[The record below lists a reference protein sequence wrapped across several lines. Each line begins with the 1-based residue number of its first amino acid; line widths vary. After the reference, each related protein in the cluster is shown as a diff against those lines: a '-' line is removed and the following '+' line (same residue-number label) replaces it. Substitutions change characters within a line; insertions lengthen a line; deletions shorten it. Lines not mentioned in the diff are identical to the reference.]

1 MSTRAG
7 KQPVPPSKGKAAA
20 SKRKA
25 VPPVRPPDSSDEDA
39 PLSAPKASR
48 AGVARFDKDKVLAAV
63 KTVRGKVPGL
73 LSSKDMADW
82 QEWHLSVPTDVGSV
96 ASSALPLP
104 LRMPVK
110 CTSEPPKAVAP
121 AVVREQR
128 ELMTFS
134 NAASGRGERRHRT
147 RPRKR
152 PSLPLPP
159 QLSGR

>member
-63 KTVRGKVPGL
+63 TTVHEKVPGVL
-73 LSSKDMADW
+73 TRDDMADW
-82 QEWHLSVPTDVGSV
+82 QEWHASVPTNVASV
-96 ASSALPLP
+96 ALSALPQP
-104 LRMPVK
+104 LRMPMK
-110 CTSEPPKAVAP
+110 CTDKPPTAAAELKRAVA
-121 AVVREQR
+121 
-128 ELMTFS
+128 
-134 NAASGRGERRHRT
+134 
-147 RPRKR
+147 RPDE
-152 PSLPLPP
+152 
-159 QLSGR
+159 LSGNQRVR